1 MNKKLT
7 IGFTGTQLGMT
18 IEQSDAVK
26 RIVKELRNN
35 IEEVGHGDCIGADA
49 EFHKIAMEFKIPVI
63 LHPPIKDDKRAFC
76 KGYIE
81 SFPKKDYLVR
91 NRDIVDNSDVLLA
104 TPKSSS
110 EEVRSGTW
118 ATIRYALKK
127 KKLVIIIFPNGKTKT
142 KLGDF
147 HAT

>member
-1 MNKKLT
+1 MSKT
-7 IGFTGTQLGMT
+7 SVGFTGTQQGMT
-18 IEQSDAVK
+18 PEQRKTLVLLLNSIK
-26 RIVKELRNN
+26 IS
-35 IEEVGHGDCIGADA
+35 EVHHGDCTGSDA
-49 EFHKIAMEFKIPVI
+49 EFHDEVMKMGLSVI

-104 TPKSSS
+104 TPKSSK

-127 KKLVIIIFPNGKTKT
+127 KRLVIIIFPDGKTKT
-142 KLGDF
+142 KS
-147 HAT
+147 